1 MQGSQIVPRRE
12 WIHLRRWVFGLA
24 RDGRIPMKAMILVAF
39 AALTLTVSAANS
51 QTQYRAPAHNFY
63 QNNWMSGY

>member
-1 MQGSQIVPRRE
+1 MQVASIVTCPELIQVPRRSE
-12 WIHLRRWVFGLA
+12 EEIA
-24 RDGRIPMKAMILVAF
+24 MKAMILVAI
-39 AALTLTVSAANS
+39 ATITLTVSAANS